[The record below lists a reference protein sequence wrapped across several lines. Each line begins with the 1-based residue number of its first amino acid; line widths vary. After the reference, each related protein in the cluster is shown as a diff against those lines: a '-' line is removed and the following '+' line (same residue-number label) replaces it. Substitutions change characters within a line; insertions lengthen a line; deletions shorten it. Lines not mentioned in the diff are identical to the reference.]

1 METVETAFA
10 SVKVLNIA
18 ETIKG
23 GIATYLSGLESGADT
38 LACEFAHLVPLAQVD
53 ELKARRVFTHGGS
66 RSPWG
71 LLKLMRKTI
80 SVQREYR
87 AQVVF
92 AHSTFAGVVLCL
104 TKPFLGAGVKTLYC
118 PHGWAM
124 FREMSWWK
132 KRLVATVERAMSF
145 VPSKV
150 VNISAYEHA
159 ETASQGFSTRCALIP
174 NAVADVEDFRLLD
187 SGTSR
192 PIRVL
197 YVGRFDRQKGVDILL
212 GALSRM
218 GDSAVGRFE
227 VDLVG
232 DGVLDHGAEVLGHLP
247 EHVKHHGWLDRTAI
261 HKLYKAADILIM
273 PSRWEGFGLC
283 AIEAFRAGTP
293 VLARRVGALPE
304 IITDGVTGFLFDGG
318 AEELASTL
326 SGLEL
331 DRLRSMRLAAR
342 VAFEDR
348 YRIDRLHGQY
358 RDLLAG
364 LMRSPVSCVTRE
376 GA

>member
-1 METVETAFA
+1 MHTVETAF
-10 SVKVLNIA
+10 SPVRVLNIA

-23 GIATYLSGLESGADT
+23 GVATYLSGLECGSDS
-38 LACEFAHLVPLAQVD
+38 LACEFAHLVPLAQAG
-53 ELKARRVFTHGGS
+53 ELQAPRVFTHDGS

-71 LLKLMRKTI
+71 LFRLMCKTI
-80 SVQREYR
+80 SVQKKYR
-87 AQVVF
+87 AHVVF

-104 TKPFLGAGVKTLYC
+104 TRPFLGAGVKTLYC

-124 FREMSWWK
+124 FREMSRWK
-132 KRLVATVERAMSF
+132 KHLVAAVERAMSF

-159 ETASQGFSTRCALIP
+159 ETASKGFSSQCTLIP
-174 NAVADVEDFRLLD
+174 NAVADARDYRVLD
-187 SGTSR
+187 GDKLR

-197 YVGRFDRQKGVDILL
+197 YVGRFDRQKGADILM
-212 GALSRM
+212 GALSRI

-232 DGVLDHGAEVLGHLP
+232 DGVLGDGADILGHLP
-247 EHVKHHGWLDRTAI
+247 KHMKHHGWLSPNSI
-261 HKLYKAADILIM
+261 HELYKAADILVM

-304 IITDGVTGFLFDGG
+304 VITDGITGFLFAGG
-318 AEELASTL
+318 AEELASAL
-326 SGLEL
+326 LKLEL
-331 DRLRSMRLAAR
+331 DRLRGMRPAAR
-342 VAFEDR
+342 KAFEAH
-348 YRIDRLHGQY
+348 YRIDRLHKQY
-358 RDLLAG
+358 RDLFAE
-364 LMRSPVSCVTRE
+364 LMSDPVSNDLRKR
-376 GA
+376 A